1 MRCHVKY
8 VYCTQQHACIANDK
22 EWDFFAETFTNFTP
36 THYCPE
42 NENEKLKILG
52 CPS

>member
-1 MRCHVKY
+1 MYTALSNMHVLPMIK
-8 VYCTQQHACIANDK
+8 NG
-22 EWDFFAETFTNFTP
+22 DFFAETFTNFTP